1 MPFLRALRSS
11 PLPHSLSDKPAGPL
25 SSHDADSSAA
35 AMLVMPQPADTLQ
48 AGPRRLKRDDNKL
61 KNRVSMAFKKPFSL
75 SKPPRSPEPHVAPSH
90 HPPPYSAAQPAS
102 QPKTRPSTAPPA
114 RRSSAGSGGRSNKPT
129 HPASDGLVARRS
141 HIGAGAVGTSPPLPP
156 LPAATPRVTD
166 AQAIQL
172 LGADLSAQLNPL
184 LPRNSF
190 GPDFQQSMNGL
201 GIGIEQQ
208 MQSQSRTRTP
218 SPVSTPPPQVEIK
231 PLQIRRRSP
240 SPPTG
245 QPQQRPL
252 TISGD
257 LEKRRSLLVK
267 DNGQMTE
274 ANRRL
279 SMMKRGPP
287 ILSSAS
293 ANSSTS
299 TLEVSASAAAHAVDS
314 LEPKIVTLP
323 PRVPSPLA
331 VPPVQALRDDD
342 AALSSRDR
350 IAKLRGG
357 RSSLSGASGQTAQA
371 AGVAALRAVN
381 RKDATKSHTI
391 ADAPAGFDVSFVQNA
406 AKSTYTPLKPLHLPA
421 AAARSA
427 APLHPVVV
435 KSTLP
440 PPPVPPAPKSS
451 NRYCLR
457 PTVDAATQTPKC
469 WANISSASTARPAV
483 RNHRRSWTAS
493 VSTPPQAYSSFPVP
507 SPLPPPVPPHDT
519 PPQKHTMPSPSIYSV
534 ASFDIRPSRNGGTRA
549 SRAGQASL
557 FGGTEDLDE
566 VVESVEE
573 RSPEAQAE
581 ATPVNYDV
589 PYLSPLPDEASMRA
603 FDLLATPMPLSLPQS
618 SPTPPAASR
627 GGQSPVDESTPTV
640 TPVPPASS
648 AFVPTTPRSSSPVAA
663 HNFAC
668 TRTRSRTPS
677 PVPALSH
684 SHSSSSDESEPEGD
698 ETASSSLSQRRPSE
712 PLTPPTSATSSTF
725 RSDDIGRED
734 DEDDLDEAAIVT
746 VRKASLVAPQ
756 LRKASLVTPPGSR
769 PQSILL
775 RTRRIS
781 STGSLRSIEEV
792 PRRPSVESAKSPSR
806 FHLDLP
812 GQGDV
817 PPIPAVPSPIRR
829 ELNEAGFPFPY
840 TPSKEISVELGAP
853 QGDAVKTEAPLSTED
868 VLAMPVIIPPTPLDA
883 PLPPPRPSS
892 PFSALLALDTVRP
905 ASAPPEESPSLP
917 LRRQSESDK
926 PILRSRTPGA
936 TMSREERAAK
946 GRSYFLV
953 QALMGETQPE
963 GMVRDWAKDEDDDS
977 DDCASIFGGRAEVS
991 DGEMSDME
999 DEVN

>member
-1 MPFLRALRSS
+1 
-11 PLPHSLSDKPAGPL
+11 
-25 SSHDADSSAA
+25 
-35 AMLVMPQPADTLQ
+35 MLVMLQPADALQ
-48 AGPRRLKRDDNKL
+48 AGSRRSKRDDNKL

-75 SKPPRSPEPHVAPSH
+75 SKPPRSPESHAAPAH
-90 HPPPYSAAQPAS
+90 QPPPYSAAQPAS
-102 QPKTRPSTAPPA
+102 RLTSRPSAAPTPA
-114 RRSSAGSGGRSNKPT
+114 RRSSAGSGARSNKPAQ
-129 HPASDGLVARRS
+129 PASDGLVARRS

-156 LPAATPRVTD
+156 LPAATPRATD
-166 AQAIQL
+166 AQAIEL
-172 LGADLSAQLNPL
+172 LGADLSARLNPL

-201 GIGIEQQ
+201 GIGIEEQ
-208 MQSQSRTRTP
+208 MQSQSRTTTP
-218 SPVSTPPPQVEIK
+218 SPVLTPPPQVEIK
-231 PLQIRRRSP
+231 PLHIRRRSP
-240 SPPTG
+240 SPPAA
-245 QPQQRPL
+245 QQQRAL
-252 TISGD
+252 TILGD
-257 LEKRRSLLVK
+257 HEKRRSLLVK
-267 DNGQMTE
+267 DDGHMSE

-287 ILSSAS
+287 ILSSAQ

-299 TLEVSASAAAHAVDS
+299 PLEVSASAATHAAEA
-314 LEPKIVTLP
+314 LERTIELTP

-331 VPPVQALRDDD
+331 APAIQALRDDD
-342 AALSSRDR
+342 AALDSRDR

-371 AGVAALRAVN
+371 AGVAALRAAN
-381 RKDATKSHTI
+381 RKDAIKSHTI
-391 ADAPAGFDVSFVQNA
+391 ADAPVGFNVSFVQNA
-406 AKSTYTPLKPLHLPA
+406 ATSTYTPLKPLHLPS

-427 APLHPVVV
+427 VSLHPAVI
-435 KSTLP
+435 KSFLP

-457 PTVDAATQTPKC
+457 PAVDASTQTPKS
-469 WANISSASTARPAV
+469 WATIASDSTARPVV

-493 VSTPPQAYSSFPVP
+493 VSMPPQAYSSFPVP

-534 ASFDIRPSRNGGTRA
+534 ASFDIRPTRVSGTRA

-557 FGGTEDLDE
+557 FGDLDQ
-566 VVESVEE
+566 VVESIEE
-573 RSPEAQAE
+573 RSPEAPGK
-581 ATPVNYDV
+581 ATLVNYDV

-603 FDLLATPMPLSLPQS
+603 FDLLATPMTLSLPRS
-618 SPTPPAASR
+618 SPNPPAAPHGR
-627 GGQSPVDESTPTV
+627 HSPVHESTPTV
-640 TPVPPASS
+640 TPVPRAQSACASAS
-648 AFVPTTPRSSSPVAA
+648 ARDSSPV
-663 HNFAC
+663 HVHDFA
-668 TRTRSRTPS
+668 RSRTPS

-684 SHSSSSDESEPEGD
+684 SHSSSSDSEPEGD
-698 ETASSSLSQRRPSE
+698 GTASSSLSQRRPSE

-725 RSDDIGRED
+725 RSDDIGREE
-734 DEDDLDEAAIVT
+734 DEDDLDKAAIVT

-792 PRRPSVESAKSPSR
+792 SRRPSVDSAKCPSR

-812 GQGDV
+812 GHGDV

-829 ELNEAGFPFPY
+829 ELSEAGFPFPY
-840 TPSKEISVELGAP
+840 TPTKEISAELGAA
-853 QGDAVKTEAPLSTED
+853 QGNALRHGAPLSTED
-868 VLAMPVIIPPTPLDA
+868 GLDIPVVIPPTPLDA

-936 TMSREERAAK
+936 TMSSRERAAK

-953 QALMGETQPE
+953 QALMGESQPE
-963 GMVRDWAKDEDDDS
+963 GMVRDWAKDEDEDS
-977 DDCASIFGGRAEVS
+977 DDCASILGGRAEASDEEIS
-991 DGEMSDME
+991 DGE
-999 DEVN
+999 DEAN

>member
-90 HPPPYSAAQPAS
+90 HPPPYSASQPAS
-102 QPKTRPSTAPPA
+102 QTKTRPSTAPPA

-156 LPAATPRVTD
+156 LPATTPRVTD

-172 LGADLSAQLNPL
+172 LGADLSAQLDPL

-201 GIGIEQQ
+201 GIGIEEQ
-208 MQSQSRTRTP
+208 MQSQSRTRPP

-240 SPPTG
+240 SPPG

-267 DNGQMTE
+267 DDGQMSE

-299 TLEVSASAAAHAVDS
+299 TLEVSVSTAAHAVDS
-314 LEPKIVTLP
+314 LELNIETIP

-331 VPPVQALRDDD
+331 VAAVQALRDDD
-342 AALSSRDR
+342 AALSSRGR

-357 RSSLSGASGQTAQA
+357 RSSLSGASGQAAQA
-371 AGVAALRAVN
+371 AGVAALRAAN

-391 ADAPAGFDVSFVQNA
+391 ADMPVGFDVAFVQNA
-406 AKSTYTPLKPLHLPA
+406 ARSTYTPLKPLHLPA

-427 APLHPVVV
+427 SPLHPVVI
-435 KSTLP
+435 KSVLP

-451 NRYCLR
+451 DRYCLR
-457 PTVDAATQTPKC
+457 PTVDASTQTPKS
-469 WANISSASTARPAV
+469 WASTSTTSTTRPAV

-493 VSTPPQAYSSFPVP
+493 VSTPPQAYTSFPVP

-534 ASFDIRPSRNGGTRA
+534 ASFDIRPTRNSVTRA
-549 SRAGQASL
+549 SRGGQASL
-557 FGGTEDLDE
+557 YGGTEDLDE
-566 VVESVEE
+566 VVESIGEP
-573 RSPEAQAE
+573 SPEARVE

-589 PYLSPLPDEASMRA
+589 PYLSPLPDEVSVRA
-603 FDLLATPMPLSLPQS
+603 FDLLATPMTLTLPRS
-618 SPTPPAASR
+618 SPTPPAVPR
-627 GGQSPVDESTPTV
+627 GRQSPVDESTPTV

-648 AFVPTTPRSSSPVAA
+648 AFVPTTPRDSSPFAA
-663 HNFAC
+663 RDFA
-668 TRTRSRTPS
+668 RSRTPS

-684 SHSSSSDESEPEGD
+684 SHSSSSDESELEGD

-725 RSDDIGRED
+725 PLEDIGRDD

-792 PRRPSVESAKSPSR
+792 PRRSSVEGTKSPSP

-812 GQGDV
+812 GQCDV

-829 ELNEAGFPFPY
+829 ELDEAGFPFPY
-840 TPSKEISVELGAP
+840 TPSKEISAEMGAS
-853 QGDAVKTEAPLSTED
+853 QADEVKVAEPLSTEG
-868 VLAMPVIIPPTPLDA
+868 VLAMPVVIPPTPLDA

-892 PFSALLALDTVRP
+892 PFSALLAFDTVRP

-977 DDCASIFGGRAEVS
+977 DDCASILGGRAEVS
-991 DGEMSDME
+991 DEEISDTEE
-999 DEVN
+999 DEAN